1 MEEQNIRYLQD
12 FLCHS
17 KLNLEICIIIT
28 KDHEAR
34 LRGCYDETIEF
45 CSDEFVRI
53 ILVDAAFIIEVLLR
67 WSFREL
73 LDEND
78 WTFYRPVT
86 MAVTNLLDMQMLE
99 NQLPFFILNPDKDKL
114 PMCDESLSIL
124 DLSVKF
130 FQDPMFREETDD
142 LFEVEHFVG
151 LVRALSRPNFELSAE
166 LKTITIP
173 SMTELHQAG
182 VTFMVGSSKNLFDIR
197 FTNGILEI
205 PKLKI
210 SPAIEFVI
218 RNILAFEQ
226 CHMHCDENYINDYV
240 VIMDRFVNTPKD
252 VELLVEHGIVENLL
266 GDSTGAEQVVQ
277 NALSQMKANLR
288 QNYFNT
294 PWATI
299 SVVAAVVLH
308 LLSACR
314 TFIPRGK

>member
-28 KDHEAR
+28 KDHKAR

-45 CSDEFVRI
+45 SSDEFVRI

-86 MAVTNLLDMQMLE
+86 MAVSNLLDMQMLE

-151 LVRALSRPNFELSAE
+151 LVRALCRPNFELSAE

-277 NALSQMKANLR
+277 NALSQMEDKDHF
-288 QNYFNT
+288 YY
-294 PWATI
+294 ATLCEDPI
-299 SVVAAVVLH
+299 KICNPIFFSIFV
-308 LLSACR
+308 
-314 TFIPRGK
+314 